1 MTTDRTSKHKVTA
14 GVKDGKLNIMFQ
26 GTQIPASGTPD
37 VELYKD
43 GNSVHLKISGKD
55 VSTGAAAAETKAASD
70 QKSGK

>member
-1 MTTDRTSKHKVTA
+1 MFMYE
-14 GVKDGKLNIMFQ
+14 KDGKLNIMFQ
-26 GTQIPASGTPD
+26 GTQIPSSGTPD

>member
-1 MTTDRTSKHKVTA
+1 MFMYE
-14 GVKDGKLNIMFQ
+14 KDGKLNIMFQ

-43 GNSVHLKISGKD
+43 GDSVHLKISGKD
-55 VSTGAAAAETKAASD
+55 VSTAAAAAAETKAASD

>member
-1 MTTDRTSKHKVTA
+1 MFMYEE
-14 GVKDGKLNIMFQ
+14 DGKLNIMFQ

-43 GNSVHLKISGKD
+43 GDSVHLKISGKD
-55 VSTGAAAAETKAASD
+55 VSTAAAAETKAASD

>member
-1 MTTDRTSKHKVTA
+1 MFMYE
-14 GVKDGKLNIMFQ
+14 KDGKLNIMFQ

-43 GNSVHLKISGKD
+43 GESVHLKISGKD
-55 VSTGAAAAETKAASD
+55 VSTGAAAEAKAASD